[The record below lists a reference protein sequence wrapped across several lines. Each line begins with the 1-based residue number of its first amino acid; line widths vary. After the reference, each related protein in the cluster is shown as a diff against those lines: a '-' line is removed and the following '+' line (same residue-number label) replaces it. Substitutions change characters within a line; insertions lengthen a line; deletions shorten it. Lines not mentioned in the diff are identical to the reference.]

1 MYLSRPPL
9 RQTSRLFR
17 PSIRNGP
24 LSRSFQ
30 TSRPAHV
37 APAPATRRKNSP
49 GTPKSVLRQS
59 SFELQREY
67 LKLQGTNVWTQAR
80 VDRILERTLP
90 KERFLDVAERL
101 FQAAEE
107 SKFQANPAA
116 IQDIGLGESST
127 IAPHQHRKRQQKRK
141 EDN

>member
-1 MYLSRPPL
+1 MSLPRPPL

-17 PSIRNGP
+17 PSTRNVP
-24 LSRSFQ
+24 LSRSFHP
-30 TSRPAHV
+30 SRPAH
-37 APAPATRRKNSP
+37 AARSPTTRRRNLPDPS
-49 GTPKSVLRQS
+49 SVFRGLP
-59 SFELQREY
+59 FETERKFLA
-67 LKLQGTNVWTQAR
+67 LHGTNLWTQAR